1 MCGDRGF
8 VFRAPEMRMG
18 KGACQRNQRWDEVF
32 QGPSKCLRYCALGAT
47 EHPAK
52 PTKPAALGQLR
63 LQETE
68 APVRV
73 DVRSEAPVGFCAA
86 VEATR
91 LEPRSHFR
99 NWPSWIASVPMR
111 GAKRTEPRWALR
123 QKARARPEGAAI
135 HQKDTIIGVFLL
147 GANRSPTSA
156 GSPEI
161 KKPRRV
167 SGAPGLSV
175 RGLYVE

>member
-1 MCGDRGF
+1 MSSILCPWRNGTPCKADQAGGPWAVAVARNGSPGAGGRSQRGS
-8 VFRAPEMRMG
+8 
-18 KGACQRNQRWDEVF
+18 
-32 QGPSKCLRYCALGAT
+32 GPPLPPSSPPSSPPPPPPFPPL
-47 EHPAK
+47 
-52 PTKPAALGQLR
+52 
-63 LQETE
+63 
-68 APVRV
+68 
-73 DVRSEAPVGFCAA
+73 GFCAA